1 MRQDAR
7 QPVFIP
13 TVYQKQ
19 PNLQQPVA
27 PLGLE
32 EIVFP
37 TFYTPIAPLGL
48 CWFIGATAY
57 GVCLLLFELCLD
69 PFDDIFFYEGLL

>member
-1 MRQDAR
+1 MQDN
-7 QPVFIP
+7 QFSYPLYIKNNP
-13 TVYQKQ
+13 IYNT
-19 PNLQQPVA
+19 PVA

-48 CWFIGATAY
+48 CWFIG
-57 GVCLLLFELCLD
+57 LLVQLQ
-69 PFDDIFFYEGLL
+69 